1 MSDINET
8 RDNTADYDDQKNDE
22 TELVFSEDAPNIE
35 LGKELI
41 PAFNTTMPR
50 LPKFDLT
57 PMLASY
63 QQIASNL
70 SLITANIAS
79 AMNAMQPTLTAIHET
94 VTKMV
99 AAYAETIQNI
109 SSPIL
114 SILESFDTSYV
125 SQSLREI
132 AQTISAYYD
141 SNRLKKVLLTVMAE
155 SKWFPYAGWIADV
168 HTLYEISNIVA
179 SSRGA
184 SARRTKRIDKV
195 VLNYYTNG
203 KIREIKSNWWHTD
216 LPFCIRKI
224 LGQALEAHLRGEY
237 ALSITCLA
245 TMWEGL
251 ILDKI
256 HVLGRQNMK
265 KTKKDF
271 ADLIDE
277 NNFAPIFSEFY
288 NDYIVSNCNS
298 AEEVIEGIP
307 NRNGISHSKYKKYPN
322 KKASLNAILLTD
334 FIINLQPK
342 QQMEEDHGQ
351 AENADGE

>member
-1 MSDINET
+1 MSDIKET
-8 RDNTADYDDQKNDE
+8 RDNTPDCDNQENDE
-22 TELVFSEDAPNIE
+22 TEIIFSEDAQNTEI
-35 LGKELI
+35 GKELI
-41 PAFNTTMPR
+41 PAFHDTMPK
-50 LPKFDLT
+50 LPRFNLA
-57 PMLASY
+57 PMLASC
-63 QQIASNL
+63 QQLASNL
-70 SLITANIAS
+70 SLITANITS
-79 AMNAMQPTLTAIHET
+79 AMNAIQPTLTAIHAT

-109 SSPIL
+109 NSPII
-114 SILESFDTSYV
+114 SILESFDTSYL
-125 SQSLREI
+125 SQSLQKI
-132 AQTISAYYD
+132 AQAISAHYD
-141 SNRLKKVLLTVMAE
+141 SDRIKKVLLTVMAE
-155 SKWFPYAGWIADV
+155 SKWFPYAGWIDDLD
-168 HTLYEISNIVA
+168 TLYEISDIVA

-184 SARRTKRIDKV
+184 SDRRTKRIDKV

-256 HVLGRQNMK
+256 HVLGRQKMK

-288 NDYIVSNCNS
+288 NDYIVSDCNS

-342 QQMEEDHGQ
+342 QQMEE
-351 AENADGE
+351 ENG

>member
-1 MSDINET
+1 MSDIEET
-8 RDNTADYDDQKNDE
+8 KDNTPDCDNQENE
-22 TELVFSEDAPNIE
+22 ENEIVFSENVQDTEIS
-35 LGKELI
+35 KELVPVFHDTI
-41 PAFNTTMPR
+41 PKLPR
-50 LPKFDLT
+50 FDLV
-57 PMLASY
+57 PLLANY

-70 SLITANIAS
+70 SLITASIAS
-79 AMNAMQPTLTAIHET
+79 TMDAMQPTLTALHET

-99 AAYAETIQNI
+99 ATYAQTIQNLN
-109 SSPIL
+109 SPII
-114 SILESFDTSYV
+114 SILESFDISYL
-125 SQSLREI
+125 SQSLQKI
-132 AQTISAYYD
+132 AQAISTHYD

-155 SKWFPYAGWIADV
+155 SEWFPYAGWIDDLD
-168 HTLYEISNIVA
+168 TLYEISEIVA

-184 SARRTKRIDKV
+184 SDRRTKRIDKV
-195 VLNYYTNG
+195 ILNYYTTG

-216 LPFCIRKI
+216 LSFCIRKI

-256 HVLGRQNMK
+256 HVLGRQKMK
-265 KTKKDF
+265 QTKKDF
-271 ADLIDE
+271 AALIDE

-288 NDYIVSNCNS
+288 NDYIVSDCNS
-298 AEEVIEGIP
+298 AEDVIEGIP

-342 QQMEEDHGQ
+342 QQTEEEHGQ